1 MLSVNPKGH
10 MAGDPSD
17 NHPKSRNWHPYSD
30 KMLEA
35 SIRRSDSKFSL
46 RKELARHDRTK
57 RALETAKK
65 KGKVIYG

>member
-1 MLSVNPKGH
+1 MFSVNPKGH

-17 NHPKSRNWHPYSD
+17 NHPKSRTWHPFSD

-46 RKELARHDRTK
+46 RKELARNDRVK
-57 RALETAKK
+57 RDLDTARR
-65 KGKVIYG
+65 KGKVHYG